1 MDVNQIQQITDR
13 ISQNLVA
20 KGVSPDK
27 NSIFEKLL
35 AYINDFGVVPFEAER
50 KVLSDQYKKYNIPEE
65 QKPAVSFTPVNEVKN
80 LANIMEGEWVTV
92 EVKIVSL
99 TQPRSA
105 VISQSGIMADSS
117 GALEFVTFSK
127 ATELPTLETEKWYRI
142 ESAIVDSF
150 RGALNLKLHSGT
162 KVTELTDER
171 CLVPAS
177 PTPLTQIKLGVV
189 PCVRAKFIDEWE
201 VSSDKMSQTGLLAD
215 ESGKTKFTIWKSSGK
230 ESLKL
235 GTVYTIYYPVAS
247 EFNGRISIALD
258 TAIWLEE
265 EGDGMPAV
273 TVRTK
278 MAAPAEDLPVTPL
291 HNLKPG
297 YATVHVKFIEA
308 WETRSEKMLQCGLIG
323 DESDRMKFVIWKDD
337 IAQPLELNKVYTIK
351 KAKVDEYNGRLS
363 LALNRAEIIGEEGNL
378 EVGNTLDV
386 LEGNLVQIAK
396 GSGLIKRC
404 PVEGCGRVLSKQN
417 LCPVH
422 EIQPNGIYDM
432 RIRGVLDTGEKAYT
446 ILMNRE
452 ITEELSKMTLEKAKE
467 IGTSNPLGADE
478 VQIQLT
484 ELLCGRYLICKG
496 TWFNDLFTVREAA
509 FKIFDPAEI
518 ASLMNT
524 AGANLG
530 GDL

>member
-13 ISQNLVA
+13 ISQNLA
-20 KGVSPDK
+20 SKGVSPDK

-65 QKPAVSFTPVNEVKN
+65 QKPAVSFTPANEVKN
-80 LANIMEGEWVTV
+80 LADIMEGEWVTV

-105 VISQSGIMADSS
+105 AIAQSGIMADST
-117 GALEFVTFSK
+117 GALEFVTFAK
-127 ATELPTLETEKWYRI
+127 ATDLPVLETEKWYRI

-150 RGALNLKLHSGT
+150 RGARNLKLHSGT

-177 PTPLTQIKLGVV
+177 PTPLTEIGLGVV
-189 PCVRAKFIDEWE
+189 PCIRAKFVDEWE
-201 VSSDKMSQTGLLAD
+201 ISSDKMSQTGLLAD
-215 ESGKTKFTIWKSSGK
+215 ENGRTKFTIWKSSGK
-230 ESLKL
+230 ESLNL
-235 GTVYTIYYPVAS
+235 GSVYTIYYPVAS

-258 TAIWLEE
+258 TAIWIEE
-265 EGDGMPAV
+265 EGDSMPAV
-273 TVRTK
+273 SVRTK
-278 MAAPAEDLPVTPL
+278 MAVPAEDMPVTPL
-291 HNLKPG
+291 HSLKPG

-308 WETRSEKMLQCGLIG
+308 WENRSEKMLQCGLVG
-323 DESDRMKFVIWKDD
+323 DESDRMKFVIWKDG
-337 IAQPLELNKVYTIK
+337 IAEPLELNKVYTIK

-363 LALNRAEIIGEEGNL
+363 LALNRAEIIGEEGSL

-452 ITEELSKMTLEKAKE
+452 TTEVLSGMTLEKAKE
-467 IGTSNPLGADE
+467 IGTSNPLGSDE
-478 VQIQLT
+478 VQIQLS
-484 ELLCGRYLICKG
+484 EQLCGRYLICKG

-509 FKIFDPAEI
+509 FKVFDPSEI
-518 ASLMNT
+518 ASLMNR

>member
-1 MDVNQIQQITDR
+1 MDINQIQQITER
-13 ISQNLVA
+13 ISQNLES

-27 NSIFEKLL
+27 NSIFEKLS

-50 KVLSDQYKKYNIPEE
+50 KVLSDQYKKYSIPEE
-65 QKPAVSFTPVNEVKN
+65 QKQAPSFAPANEVKN
-80 LANIMEGEWVTV
+80 LADITEGEWVTV
-92 EVKIVSL
+92 DVKVVSL
-99 TQPRSA
+99 TQPRSPA
-105 VISQSGIMADSS
+105 ISQSGILADST

-127 ATELPTLETEKWYRI
+127 ATELPALEAEKWYHI

-150 RGALNLKLHSGT
+150 RGSLNLKLHSGT

-171 CLVPAS
+171 VLVPAK
-177 PTPLTQIKLGVV
+177 PTMLKDIKLGVV
-189 PCVRAKFIDEWE
+189 PCIRAKFVDEWE
-201 VSSDKMSQTGLLAD
+201 ISSDKMSQTGLLAD
-215 ESGKTKFTIWKSSGK
+215 ESGRTKFTIWKSSGK
-230 ESLKL
+230 DSLKL
-235 GTVYTIYYPVAS
+235 GSIYTIYYPVAS

-265 EGDGMPAV
+265 DGDSMASV
-273 TVRTK
+273 SVKSK
-278 MAAPAEDLPVTPL
+278 MEAPAEDLPLTPL

-308 WETRSEKMLQCGLIG
+308 WENRSEKMLQCGLVG
-323 DESDRMKFVIWKDD
+323 DESDRMKFVIWNDD
-337 IAQPLELNKVYTIK
+337 VAKPLELNKVYTIK

-363 LALNRAEIIGEEGNL
+363 LALNRAEIIAEEGSL

-422 EIQPNGIYDM
+422 EIQQNGVYDM
-432 RIRGVLDTGEKAYT
+432 RVRGILDTGEKAYT
-446 ILMNRE
+446 IIMNRE
-452 ITEELSKMTLEKAKE
+452 ITEALSGMTLEKAID
-467 IGTSNPLGADE
+467 IGTTNPLGSDE

-484 ELLCGRYLICKG
+484 ELIGGRYLICKG
-496 TWFNDLFTVREAA
+496 SWFNDLFTVKEAT
-509 FKIFDPAEI
+509 FKPFDPSEI
-518 ASLMNT
+518 TSLMNK
-524 AGANLG
+524 AGEGLG
-530 GDL
+530 GEE

>member
-1 MDVNQIQQITDR
+1 MDVNQIQQITER

-27 NSIFEKLL
+27 NSIFEKLS

-50 KVLSDQYKKYNIPEE
+50 KVQSDQYKKYNIPEE
-65 QKPAVSFTPVNEVKN
+65 QKTVPAFTAANEVKN
-80 LANIMEGEWVTV
+80 LADIMEGEWVTV
-92 EVKIVSL
+92 DVKIVSL

-105 VISQSGIMADSS
+105 AISQSGIVADST

-127 ATELPTLETEKWYRI
+127 ATELPTLETEKWYHI

-162 KVTELTDER
+162 KVTELTEER
-171 CLVPAS
+171 SLVPAS
-177 PTPLTQIKLGVV
+177 PTALKDIKLGVV
-189 PCVRAKFIDEWE
+189 PCIRAKFVDEWE
-201 VSSDKMSQTGLLAD
+201 SSSDKMSQTGLFAD
-215 ESGKTKFTIWKSSGK
+215 ESGRTKFTIWKSSGK

-235 GTVYTIYYPVAS
+235 GSIYTIYYPVAS

-258 TAIWLEE
+258 TAICFEE
-265 EGDGMPAV
+265 DGDGMPAV
-273 TVRTK
+273 TIRTK
-278 MAAPAEDLPVTPL
+278 TEAPAEDLPVTPL

-297 YATVHVKFIEA
+297 YATVHVKFFEA
-308 WETRSEKMLQCGLIG
+308 WENRSEKMLQCGLVG
-323 DESDRMKFVIWKDD
+323 DESDKMKFVLWKDD
-337 IAQPLELNKVYTIK
+337 VAKPLELNKVYTIK

-363 LALNRAEIIGEEGNL
+363 LALNRAEIIAEEGSL

-422 EIQPNGIYDM
+422 EIQPNGIFDM
-432 RIRGVLDTGEKAYT
+432 RIRGILDTGEKAHT
-446 ILMNRE
+446 IIMNRE
-452 ITEELSKMTLEKAKE
+452 ITEALSGMTLEKAIE
-467 IGTSNPLGADE
+467 IATSMPLGSDE

-484 ELLCGRYLICKG
+484 ELLGGRYLICKG
-496 TWFNDLFTVREAA
+496 TWFNDLFTVKEAT
-509 FKIFDPAEI
+509 FKPFDPNEI
-518 ASLMNT
+518 ASLMNQ
-524 AGANLG
+524 AGAGLG
-530 GDL
+530 GDQ